1 MDQLKTDISAFANVE
16 LGKGRAL
23 IGQAINGLGAFV
35 SQEVTTA
42 VPPEMP
48 KLEND
53 AITVALDVLP
63 ATVHTEVQPFL
74 MALAAGTEAKLNP
87 EIVKRLSGLVQTGIL
102 RLKATL
108 HAT

>member
-1 MDQLKTDISAFANVE
+1 MEQLKTDASAFANVE

-23 IGQAINGLGAFV
+23 IGQAIDGLGAFLR
-35 SQEVTTA
+35 QGATDA
-42 VPPEMP
+42 APQMP

-63 ATVHTEVQPFL
+63 APVHASVEPFL
-74 MALAAGTEAKLNP
+74 LMLAGQAEAKLNSAAVSQV
-87 EIVKRLSGLVQTGIL
+87 EGLVQTGIL

-108 HAT
+108 HAS